1 MIKRAERKA
10 AQTKKN
16 PVPKLGPSSNSAGIP
31 PDERVPEALLKVL
44 TRDVLIVPLTLPI
57 ANLRN
62 VPGAVSDELP
72 RNCLGRPVLI
82 MEISSVQYWE
92 RMGMKEKT
100 GKEKKKKLEL
110 GEEGYLRR
118 CTKR

>member
-1 MIKRAERKA
+1 MIKGAELKA

-16 PVPKLGPSSNSAGIP
+16 PLPKLGPSSNSAGIP

-44 TRDVLIVPLTLPI
+44 ARDVLIVPLTLPI

-72 RNCLGRPVLI
+72 RDCLGRPVLI
-82 MEISSVQYWE
+82 MDISSVQYRE
-92 RMGMKEKT
+92 RRRKQV
-100 GKEKKKKLEL
+100 KK
-110 GEEGYLRR
+110 R
-118 CTKR
+118 KRKRNWS